1 MQMKIQILNLVIPER
16 KVQAFS
22 SEFISNHILS
32 TLELIRK
39 AMNLGLTEAWRTY

>member
-22 SEFISNHILS
+22 CEFISNH
-32 TLELIRK
+32 TLELIRE
-39 AMNLGLTEAWRTY
+39 AMNLGL